1 MTVATHTTTT
11 SGAQRRQL
19 TRTAGDIAVL
29 TRRNLRHTIR
39 LPEVLATSATMP
51 AVFILMFTYVFGG
64 AVGAT
69 LPAAAAGRYANW
81 LVPGLLAQ
89 FALFGGAATASGLVE
104 DLNKGVIDRFRSLPM
119 ARSAVLAG
127 RTFSDLLRSSVT
139 LTLMLAVGAAVGFRV
154 QTGALGLLGAVGV
167 ALLFGYAWS
176 WVMAVAAFTVRT
188 AEAVQAAVYMGVF
201 PLAFTSSVFVPTE
214 TMPGWLQPFAAN
226 QPITVVTNALR
237 GLILGQGAL
246 PPGRTVTGQ
255 VLLAL
260 AWSAA
265 IIAVF
270 APLAVRAY
278 RRAVR

>member
-1 MTVATHTTTT
+1 MSATTTT
-11 SGAQRRQL
+11 PTIHGSPA
-19 TRTAGDIAVL
+19 RTLSDVAVI
-29 TRRNLRHTIR
+29 TRRNLLRTLR
-39 LPEVLATSATMP
+39 LPDVLVLSASMP
-51 AVFILMFTYVFGG
+51 VIFILMFTYVFGG
-64 AVGAT
+64 AIHSA
-69 LPAAAAGRYANW
+69 LPPAAAGRYVNW
-81 LVPGLLAQ
+81 LIPGLLAQ
-89 FALFGGAATASGLVE
+89 FALFGGGATASGLVE

-127 RTFSDLLRSSVT
+127 RTFSDLARSALT
-139 LTLMLAVGAAVGFRV
+139 LTLMLAVGTAIGFRV
-154 QTGALGLLGAVGV
+154 QTSLLGLVGGV
-167 ALLFGYAWS
+167 GIALLFGYAWS
-176 WVMAVAAFTVRT
+176 WAMAVVALSVRT

-201 PLAFTSSVFVPTE
+201 PLAFTSSVFVPTQ

-237 GLILGQGAL
+237 GLILGPGAL
-246 PPGRTVTGQ
+246 PPGQTVTGQ

-265 IIAVF
+265 ITAIF